1 MRTKSIT
8 MRKSSGYQH
17 SITVSVV
24 DTPEGAVRTIELT
37 DHEVMMTDK
46 EPTDT
51 WIMTFNENSLDSN
64 TQQLKEFCEFVL
76 NEINGSKQNNN

>member
-8 MRKSSGYQH
+8 MRKSSGFQH

-24 DTPEGAVRTIELT
+24 DTPKGAVRTIEIK

-51 WIMTFNENSLDSN
+51 WVMGFNENSFDTN
-64 TQQLKEFCEFVL
+64 VEQLKEFCEFVL
-76 NEINGSKQNNN
+76 NEINNSKQK

>member
-8 MRKSSGYQH
+8 MRKSSGFQH

-24 DTPEGAVRTIELT
+24 DAPKGAVRTIEIK

-51 WIMTFNENSLDSN
+51 WIMSFNENSLDTN
-64 TQQLKEFCEFVL
+64 VEQLKEFCEFVL
-76 NEINGSKQNNN
+76 NEINNSKQK